1 MAHLLDPAAL
11 QSEADYRAALAEL
24 DDLVAA
30 DPGAPA
36 GHRFEELV
44 NLIEAWEARD
54 HPASVALAVALRG

>member
-54 HPASVALAVALRG
+54 HPPPLRWPLR

>member
-24 DDLVAA
+24 DDLLAA

-54 HPASVALAVALRG
+54 HPAPLRWPLR